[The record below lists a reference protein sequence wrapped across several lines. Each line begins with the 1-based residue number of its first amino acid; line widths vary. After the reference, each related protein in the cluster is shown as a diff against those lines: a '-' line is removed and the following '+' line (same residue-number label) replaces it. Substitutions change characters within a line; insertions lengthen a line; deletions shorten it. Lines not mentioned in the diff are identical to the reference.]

1 MSKLAF
7 NRDNVLSPQDRIDSA
22 RKCLDML
29 SLLTEGMGD
38 REAQF
43 VGEMED
49 KIDRWG
55 VSERQLAWL
64 RDLVEK
70 YAT

>member
-22 RKCLDML
+22 RKCLGLL
-29 SLLTEGMGD
+29 SPLTEGMGE

-43 VGEMED
+43 VGEMEE
-49 KIDRWG
+49 KIGRWG